1 MNPGWEIAEFEHRPQ
16 DWPPARRCIVARKR
30 IEETDWEPT
39 LFTLKRYAYR
49 AWHTNLA
56 LTPAG
61 VWHFYDGRAGMERRI
76 REIREDYALRKIPTR
91 AFEANAL
98 YLEVIRLAYNLVTA
112 FQRTC
117 LPADW
122 QSYTWSTLRH
132 RLFWVPGER
141 TRPQNRPTLRLVN
154 SSLLAKWVEKSCKGF
169 TG

>member
-1 MNPGWEIAEFEHRPQ
+1 MLETRFAQYSVVARMVPCLKRARKGLRYPAMNPGWEIAEFEHRPQ
-16 DWPPARRCIVARKR
+16 DWPPARRCMVARKR
-30 IEETDWEPT
+30 IEETDSEPT
-39 LFTLKRYAYR
+39 LFTLERYVYR

-61 VWHFYDGRAGMERRI
+61 VWHFYDGRAGRERRI

-117 LPADW
+117 LRIGKA
-122 QSYTWSTLRH
+122 
-132 RLFWVPGER
+132 
-141 TRPQNRPTLRLVN
+141 TRGARSGTD
-154 SSLLAKWVEKSCKGF
+154 SSGCRAN
-169 TG
+169 